1 MALGHLSEI
10 VIDCRQ
16 PATLAAFWHEVI
28 GGEVV
33 ERDEE
38 WCALVPERGLILAF
52 QRVPE
57 AKTGKNRLHLD
68 VQVDDL
74 HAAAVAAERL
84 GATRVG
90 DIRAD
95 PLGTFHVMLDPE
107 GNEFC
112 FVVDP

>member
-10 VIDCRQ
+10 VVDCRQ
-16 PATLAAFWHEVI
+16 PAILAAFWQQMI
-28 GGEVV
+28 GGELAD
-33 ERDEE
+33 RDDD
-38 WCALVPERGLILAF
+38 WCALVPTRGLILAF

-57 AKTGKNRLHLD
+57 TKAGKNRLHLD
-68 VQVDDL
+68 VQVDEV
-74 HAAAVAAERL
+74 HAAVAAAERL

-90 DIRAD
+90 EMRAD

>member
-1 MALGHLSEI
+1 MALGHLSE
-10 VIDCRQ
+10 VVVDCIH
-16 PATLAAFWHEVI
+16 PSALASFWQQLI

-33 ERDEE
+33 DRDDE
-38 WCALVPERGLILAF
+38 WCALVPERGLVLAF

-57 AKTGKNRLHLD
+57 TKIGKNRLHLD

-74 HAAAVAAERL
+74 NAAAVAAECM